1 MAKSKSGVDVKDD
14 FRENLILD
22 RYDPVFFSMR
32 GSKLGHMRS
41 ENSEDVVTWN
51 VFRSLSKLDP
61 KEWFPDMFARSFGRW
76 VALPSRGVVI
86 DLWRVAPP
94 PPGIREHQ
102 SDEGDSEIDIV
113 IENEE
118 LVWYIE
124 AKFKSDISLKTTANA
139 QRDQVLR
146 NIDVGSWH
154 AAPRDFYFSLL
165 VLDRSRS
172 PEGVHRVEQYS
183 GKAGL
188 PKELL
193 KHRPDGVANFKG
205 ASVITWREMEG
216 VLRAAESKLLNHDEK
231 AIASSAVD
239 YLSKLH
245 ARRDVQKL
253 VGD

>member
-1 MAKSKSGVDVKDD
+1 MKDH

-32 GSKLGHMRS
+32 GSKLEHMRS

-61 KEWFPDMFARSFGRW
+61 SAWFQEMFERSFGHS
-76 VALPSRGVVI
+76 VGLPSRGVVI
-86 DLWRVAPP
+86 DLWRSASP

-102 SDEGDSEIDIV
+102 NDEGASEIDVV

-139 QRDQVLR
+139 ERDQVIR

-172 PEGVHRVEQYS
+172 PEGVRRVEKYS
-183 GKAGL
+183 RKAGL
-188 PKELL
+188 PKDLL

-205 ASVITWREMEG
+205 ASVITWREIEH
-216 VLRAAESKLLNHDEK
+216 VLRAAEPQLANKDEK
-231 AIASSAVD
+231 AIASSAAD
-239 YLSKLH
+239 YLAELH
-245 ARRDVQKL
+245 RRRDVKRL
-253 VGD
+253 LTG